1 MGGRRMLLSWR
12 RPKYLSYILYMNE
25 GEYLEMVNQLKKKY
39 DENEL
44 RVKEVRENYE
54 LLVKE
59 VVSVYGVFRLIDKL
73 IDYEQEID
81 TEIRVLCS
89 ALRSQLSELY
99 EEVVTPKTVIK
110 ISLTEVESEVGSP
123 LEESSNT

>member
-1 MGGRRMLLSWR
+1 MLLSCC

-99 EEVVTPKTVIK
+99 EEIVTPKTVIK
-110 ISLTEVESEVGSP
+110 ISLTEVESEVGSS

>member
-1 MGGRRMLLSWR
+1 MLLSWR

>member
-1 MGGRRMLLSWR
+1 MLLSWR

-99 EEVVTPKTVIK
+99 EEIVTPKTVIK
-110 ISLTEVESEVGSP
+110 ISLTEVESEVGSS
-123 LEESSNT
+123 LEQSSNT

>member
-1 MGGRRMLLSWR
+1 
-12 RPKYLSYILYMNE
+12 
-25 GEYLEMVNQLKKKY
+25 MVNQLKKKY

-99 EEVVTPKTVIK
+99 EEIVTPKTVIK
-110 ISLTEVESEVGSP
+110 ISLTEVESEVGSS
-123 LEESSNT
+123 LEQSSNT